1 MVAPALDLSESFAAG
16 WRALGAP
23 KRLLLAVSG
32 GSDSIALLHLSAS
45 LRARGALL
53 RVATVDH
60 GLRGSSAD
68 DARFVERQAGALGVD
83 AVTLRWDGI
92 KPLTGVQAAA
102 RAARY
107 RLLAREAES
116 WKAEAIVTA
125 HTADDQAETVLMR
138 IARRSG
144 VRGLSGMA
152 AEILIADGANGPQRL
167 LRPLLAHR
175 RAELRS
181 FLLGVGGAF
190 VDDPGNADP
199 RFERVRA
206 RRALAASPQGQE
218 ATRALLTLA
227 NDARRLT
234 ALIGRHD
241 DARLADVG
249 AEFRVDGAVA
259 LDAEAVDPAIDG
271 ALLARLLAAAGG
283 GEAPADGDAAS
294 ALAAALAGRP
304 RTLAGALVR
313 LSGAKIEIVR
323 EPSAI
328 FGRSG
333 GAAAPAL
340 SLAPGARLL
349 WDRRFSVENLLGA
362 PAQVRPIGS
371 AAHALTLTASGA
383 LETAPGL
390 FIGATLGAFPGDD
403 GVGELAIRSLVRE
416 RFQRLVVRH

>member
-1 MVAPALDLSESFAAG
+1 MVAPALGLFESFSAR

-60 GLRGSSAD
+60 GLRTSSAD

-107 RLLAREAES
+107 RLLAREAGR
-116 WKAEAIVTA
+116 WKADAILTG

-138 IARRSG
+138 IAHRSG
-144 VRGLSGMA
+144 VRGLAGMA
-152 AEILIADGANGPQRL
+152 DEILIADGANGPQRL
-167 LRPLLAHR
+167 LRPLLTL
-175 RAELRS
+175 LRS
-181 FLLGVGGAF
+181 DLRAYLAGAGAAF
-190 VDDPGNADP
+190 IDDPSNLDP
-199 RFERVRA
+199 RFERVRV
-206 RRALAASPQGQE
+206 RSALAASPRGTE
-218 ATRALLTLA
+218 TRSAVLTIA
-227 NDARRLT
+227 ADARRLT
-234 ALIGRHD
+234 ALIDRLD
-241 DARLADVG
+241 TARLAQTHAD
-249 AEFRVDGAVA
+249 FPVDGSVA

-271 ALLARLLAAAGG
+271 ALSARLLAAAGG
-283 GEAPADGDAAS
+283 GEVPADDDAAA
-294 ALAAALAGRP
+294 ALAAALAGSP

-313 LSGAKIEIVR
+313 RSGTLIEIVR

-333 GAAAPAL
+333 GAATPAF

-371 AAHALTLTASGA
+371 AANALAPTASGA

-390 FIGATLGAFPGDD
+390 FIGSSLAAFPGDD
-403 GVGELAIRSLVRE
+403 GVGEFAIRSLVRE